1 MQPSSASPT
10 ASPAAF
16 SVSGTTSAFSCAP
29 NTRLT
34 PSIASIS
41 PRLSSA
47 LQPVTTTKAPGF
59 ILWTRRTR
67 FRDFLS
73 ETAVTLQV
81 FTRYMSAFSLQGTT
95 SSPAALKPRS

>member
-1 MQPSSASPT
+1 M
-10 ASPAAF
+10 
-16 SVSGTTSAFSCAP
+16 
-29 NTRLT
+29 L
-34 PSIASIS
+34 SIS
-41 PRLSSA
+41 ARLSSA
-47 LQPVTTTKAPGF
+47 LHPVTTTSAPGF